1 MRVLLMSSII
11 RFRAPIDRGSS
22 TLLPE
27 CGVQAVSL
35 LVNSSFSPD
44 DLDVL
49 RSALDDWCAERRID
63 IRSVEAQFAAST
75 ALDLYQAGYDSR
87 EKLLHALRDHRI
99 A

>member
-1 MRVLLMSSII
+1 M
-11 RFRAPIDRGSS
+11 
-22 TLLPE
+22 
-27 CGVQAVSL
+27 SL

-49 RSALDDWCAERRID
+49 RSALDAWCSERRID
-63 IRSVEAQFAAST
+63 IKSVEAQFAASA
-75 ALDLYQAGYDSR
+75 ALNLYQPGFDSR

>member
-1 MRVLLMSSII
+1 M
-11 RFRAPIDRGSS
+11 
-22 TLLPE
+22 
-27 CGVQAVSL
+27 
-35 LVNSSFSPD
+35 
-44 DLDVL
+44 L

>member
-1 MRVLLMSSII
+1 MRCAYCCSHRSY
-11 RFRAPIDRGSS
+11 
-22 TLLPE
+22 
-27 CGVQAVSL
+27 VSGPR
-35 LVNSSFSPD
+35 SFSPE

>member
-1 MRVLLMSSII
+1 M
-11 RFRAPIDRGSS
+11 
-22 TLLPE
+22 PE
-27 CGVQAVSL
+27 CGGQAVSL

-49 RSALDDWCAERRID
+49 RSALDAWCAERRID
-63 IRSVEAQFAAST
+63 IKSVDAQFAASA